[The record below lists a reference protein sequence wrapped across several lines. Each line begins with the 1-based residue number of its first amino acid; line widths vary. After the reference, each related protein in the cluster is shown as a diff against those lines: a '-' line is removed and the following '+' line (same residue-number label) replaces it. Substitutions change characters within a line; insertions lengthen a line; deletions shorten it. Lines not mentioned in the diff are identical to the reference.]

1 MFNEEQNA
9 MNSSYGRK
17 LLGKWNKIIE
27 ADGGISSQY
36 MAEQTAILLEN
47 YLSHLQENPT
57 LIAED
62 EIQSGNFKGVN
73 LALLGLIRR
82 TIPAL
87 VGAELVGMQ
96 SMPTPQSPIFYL
108 VFKKAFDAAAG
119 ISGLSPKGT
128 STAGQELFGYPSNG
142 AGDLEQ
148 IDPYFTSNLVTK
160 AITSSADGVSLGWVP
175 VISDSARLVIAK
187 DGETKGVLHATG
199 VYTEGDKTSGAYTF
213 SEAGAGYDTK
223 TINFSITGSGTTY
236 GIGGTIV
243 NAEITEALGDGYTI
257 TLEWEYFAESN
268 SRMPELTVNIE
279 SENVK
284 LIKRNLR
291 GKYTFDAMTD
301 AKVLHGISLDSE
313 LMEMMKLELTNELNR
328 EIVKD
333 LRTLAAIRKTITYG
347 ASGYNTT
354 GNYQDT
360 HLLILDSIA
369 QIASEIYNQ
378 GRLGRGNFVVGN
390 PTTLSFLERVT
401 GFRESG
407 VDYDGNTLTYKGHL
421 GKLRFYEDPQYPK
434 NELLIG
440 YKGSSALDTGYIF
453 APYQPIV
460 AMPTLYDPLT
470 SDMRKIFQTRYG
482 KSFQFQIDGQH
493 KGTFRNVIYRGGY
506 QYATLKLVDFP
517 TLF

>member
-9 MNSSYGRK
+9 MTASYGRK

-27 ADGGISSQY
+27 ADGGISNQY

-119 ISGLSPKGT
+119 ITGLSPKGN
-128 STAGQELFGYPSNG
+128 SSAGQELFGYPSNG
-142 AGDLEQ
+142 AGELSQ
-148 IDPYFTSNLVTK
+148 VDPYFTSNFVSKKLT
-160 AITSSADGVSLGWVP
+160 SADVTNNISFGWTPLIASTV
-175 VISDSARLVIAK
+175 RLVAYSK
-187 DGETKGVLHATG
+187 ADGSVAGVAHATG
-199 VYTEGDKTSGAYTF
+199 DYSSASDIKTITIGGNSVSIVVDAGGTTF
-213 SEAGAGYDTK
+213 DITQGAGGHFNAIAANYDL
-223 TINFSITGSGTTY
+223 
-236 GIGGTIV
+236 IV
-243 NAEITEALGDGYTI
+243 
-257 TLEWEYFAESN
+257 EWEYFAESN

-279 SENVK
+279 SETVK

-313 LMEMMKLELTNELNR
+313 LMEMMKLELTNEINR

-333 LRTLAAIRKTITYG
+333 LRTLAAIRKTINYADF
-347 ASGYNTT
+347 ASNNTV
-354 GNYQDT
+354 GNYDDT
-360 HLLILDSIA
+360 HKLILDAIG

-378 GRLGRGNFVVGN
+378 GRLGRGNFVIGN
-390 PTTLSFLERVT
+390 PTTLSFLERVA

-421 GKLRFYEDPQYPK
+421 GKIRFYEDPQYPK

-482 KSFQFQIDGQH
+482 KSFQFQTDGQYV
-493 KGTFRNVIYRGGY
+493 GTIRNVIYRGGY
-506 QYATLKLVDFP
+506 QYATLKLTGFP
-517 TLF
+517 TLFNA